1 MSEAVHFVEK
11 YGYWLLFASVVA
23 RQACLPVP
31 ANLALLAAGALAG
44 SGRLNLLAIVALSVL
59 AFLSVDLMWFEAGR
73 RWGNRILHFACGLSA
88 DPSSCVKSANQS
100 FARRGVKSL
109 LISKFVL
116 GLDAVAAPLAGASD
130 TTRLRFLVFDALGA
144 LLWTF
149 AYATL
154 GYVFSEQLDLI
165 ATYTARIGEFVAT
178 LVVAGFS
185 YYMVRK
191 VVRWFHFVRAFRLAR
206 ITPEQL
212 RDQLNA
218 GDDVLILDV
227 QRGEK
232 HAPDRVSIPGAIPI
246 DPHHMDRDLRAIGE
260 AEKSIN
266 REIVIY
272 CTCPSE
278 FTSARAALALRRRGL
293 EHVRPL
299 AGGLQAW
306 RARGFAVTRAVRLPP
321 HPASLPG

>member
-1 MSEAVHFVEK
+1 MSEVIHFIEK

-44 SGRLNLLAIVALSVL
+44 SGKLNLIVIVVLTVL
-59 AFLSVDLMWFEAGR
+59 AFLSADLMWFEAGR
-73 RWGNRILHFACGLSA
+73 RWGNRILHFACGLST
-88 DPSSCVKSANQS
+88 DPSSCVKSASQS

-144 LLWTF
+144 LLWTV

-165 ATYTARIGEFVAT
+165 ATYAARMGEFVAM
-178 LVVAGFS
+178 LVVAGLI

-191 VVRWFHFVRAFRLAR
+191 LIRWFQFVRAFRLAR

-218 GDDVLILDV
+218 GDDILILDV
-227 QRGEK
+227 QRSEK
-232 HAPDRVSIPGAIPI
+232 HVRERVSIPGAIPI

-260 AEKSIN
+260 AKKSIH

-278 FTSARAALALRRRGL
+278 FTSARAALSLRRWGL
-293 EHVRPL
+293 QHVRPL

-306 RARGFAVTRAVRLPP
+306 RDRGFAVTSAVPLPP